1 MIVAVATA
9 GTPVRLRPL
18 PLGELLDETFKLYRR
33 HFSVIAGVALV
44 IILPNLIISLISGSY
59 RANPVTYLQQVL
71 QNANDP
77 AALQAVQARQQQYT
91 SSPLYLLSFPI
102 AILMIP
108 FTVGALYRAA
118 TSLAAG
124 NVETIGS
131 VLAGTARRYFGIW
144 GIVLLAALVG
154 FGLGLIWTVFV
165 ILVLA
170 RASAAAILTVGA
182 IGIVITLIVTWV
194 LVRWS
199 VATPALFAEGVGP
212 VTAIGRS
219 WNLVRDNWWRTV
231 GIVIIVAIMVF
242 LIQSALSVLFTGM
255 AAVVPGLSEDLRAGL
270 VTTVATLVDALVS
283 AITPIAITML
293 YLDLRVRKE
302 GLDLDQLARL
312 AAPGAAPA

>member
-9 GTPVRLRPL
+9 GTPVRLRVM

-44 IILPNLIISLISGSY
+44 IILPNLVISLISGSY
-59 RANPVTYLQQVL
+59 RANPVTYLQQVA
-71 QNANDP
+71 QNINNPDQL
-77 AALQAVQARQQQYT
+77 AAIQARQQQYT

-108 FTVGALYRAA
+108 FTVGAIYRAA

-131 VLAGTARRYFGIW
+131 VLAGTARRYFA
-144 GIVLLAALVG
+144 V
-154 FGLGLIWTVFV
+154 FGVV
-165 ILVLA
+165 ILAGLVALG
-170 RASAAAILTVGA
+170 SIGILTIPV
-182 IGIVITLIVTWV
+182 VIWV
-194 LVRWS
+194 LIRWS

-212 VTAIGRS
+212 VKAVGRS

-231 GIVIIVAIMVF
+231 GIVIIVAIMVS
-242 LIQSALSVLFTGM
+242 LIQSALGVLFTGI
-255 AAVVPGLSEDLRAGL
+255 AAVVPGLSDDVRAGL
-270 VTTVATLVDALVS
+270 ETTVATLVDALVS

-312 AAPGAAPA
+312 AAPGTAPA